1 MNMNKIGFIVLL
13 FTISVLFSQFKGT
26 STVDYNPRNLLLNSE
41 GDYSFFSMNN
51 ISIDHSFSMSYVS
64 DSKNS
69 VMQNEY
75 VAGLNF
81 KFSYPLKMRIELGA
95 AYVPYSTYSS
105 MEENKMPEVYLKSA
119 SLHYQISKNSHI
131 SIGYNDMSK
140 YNNTF
145 DNNYNNSNFIDQYNW
160 FENNINEE
168 PGSHQVKIGF
178 E

>member
-1 MNMNKIGFIVLL
+1 MNVNKIVIIVL
-13 FTISVLFSQFKGT
+13 FVSISTLFSQFKGT
-26 STVDYNPRNLLLNSE
+26 NTVDYNPRELLLGNDA

-69 VMQNEY
+69 GMQNEY

-81 KFSYPLKMRIELGA
+81 RFSNPLKMRIELGA
-95 AYVPYSTYSS
+95 AYIPYSTYSS

-140 YNNTF
+140 YNNIF
-145 DNNYNNSNFIDQYNW
+145 DNNYNNFYEQYNW
-160 FENNINEE
+160 FENNLNEE

-178 E
+178 D